1 MVYCMVY
8 CIPPGLG
15 AAPRCVAPVQHGGGL
30 FRLHGLGHRA
40 ALDLDQGGVGFRH
53 CNSDVT
59 LPGTQPSAGRAEL
72 RLSSSPV
79 NDGY

>member
-15 AAPRCVAPVQHGGGL
+15 AAPRCVAPVQHGGGPCS
-30 FRLHGLGHRA
+30 GHCS
-40 ALDLDQGGVGFRH
+40 ALDLEIKGAPAAEHSMQTE
-53 CNSDVT
+53 VT